1 MGKCTYLLSA
11 CYNMSKDEKI
21 SFYQCLKGVKVS
33 QGHSS
38 NVKNLISMQD
48 FKLIRL
54 KSNDCAIGKGVG
66 IWQYFI
72 FAPRNSSSS
81 PVADTKAE
89 MASKI
94 RQKLIEE
101 MKKEIERVQLEFV
114 EKNLLLWQE
123 FLSHQHCVESLVAP
137 TLRTQR
143 GVVQLVQRHGRMS
156 WTTSNQ
162 WATCSK
168 SNSTSVESVPTSKF
182 VTSWF

>member
-66 IWQYFI
+66 I
-72 FAPRNSSSS
+72 
-81 PVADTKAE
+81 
-89 MASKI
+89 
-94 RQKLIEE
+94 
-101 MKKEIERVQLEFV
+101 
-114 EKNLLLWQE
+114 
-123 FLSHQHCVESLVAP
+123 
-137 TLRTQR
+137 
-143 GVVQLVQRHGRMS
+143 
-156 WTTSNQ
+156 
-162 WATCSK
+162 
-168 SNSTSVESVPTSKF
+168 
-182 VTSWF
+182 